1 MGQKVNPNIIR
12 LGFIKL
18 WHSTWYADKKDFAKN
33 IDNDFKVR
41 QFIHKKLSKAL
52 ISHII
57 IERLTKNIRVNI
69 HAARPGLIIGKNGED
84 IENIRKS
91 LSIITKVPTQINIT
105 EIRIPE
111 LNSILVAKNISLQLE
126 KRVMFR
132 KIIKRSIQNAMKL
145 GAKGIKIEISGR
157 LGGTEI
163 ARTEWYKEGRIP
175 LHTLRA
181 DIDYA
186 DSKAYT
192 NYGII
197 GVKVWI
203 FKGEILSKII
213 KK

>member
-18 WHSTWYADKKDFAKN
+18 WNSTWYANKKDFAKN

-41 QFIHKKLSKAL
+41 QFIYRKLSRAL

-57 IERLTKNIRVNI
+57 IERPTKSIRINI

-91 LSIITKVPTQINIT
+91 LSVITKVPTQINIT

-126 KRVMFR
+126 RRVMFR
-132 KIIKRSIQNAMKL
+132 KVIKRSIQNAMKL

-186 DSKAYT
+186 ASKAY
-192 NYGII
+192 
-197 GVKVWI
+197 
-203 FKGEILSKII
+203 
-213 KK
+213 